1 MLLNTQI
8 SHFSPAVSF
17 CKPVSGQLISGTS
30 RLSQFATNFLEFGK
44 YLISKHSSDSSN
56 TCLSIH
62 GFDLFLS
69 VFLSQCGRHC
79 SLPSIHIYSKGL
91 LYAAIKFIPCFS
103 GRTGKTSPSPSR
115 PPARRQSWWS
125 PLTSS
130 PPPRERLHMSSS
142 RSRATPPPRWNGSR

>member
-56 TCLSIH
+56 TSLSIH

-79 SLPSIHIYSKGL
+79 SLPSIHNYSKGL
-91 LYAAIKFIPCFS
+91 LYAAIKFIPFFLV
-103 GRTGKTSPSPSR
+103 GLGKQVQAPQGH
-115 PPARRQSWWS
+115 RQGGKVGEA
-125 PLTSS
+125 P
-130 PPPRERLHMSSS
+130 
-142 RSRATPPPRWNGSR
+142 